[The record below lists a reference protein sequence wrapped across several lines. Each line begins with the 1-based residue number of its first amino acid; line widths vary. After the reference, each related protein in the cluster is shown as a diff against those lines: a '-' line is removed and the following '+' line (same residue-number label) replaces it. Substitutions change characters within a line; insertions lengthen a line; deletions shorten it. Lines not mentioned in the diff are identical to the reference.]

1 MSAMKQPLDGS
12 NLWKHFD
19 QYLAPYAQKNG
30 LSRGRQYPENPDPDR
45 LPFQRDRD
53 RIIHT
58 TAFRRLKGKMQ
69 VVSPQAGDHF
79 RNRLSHTIEVVQIAR
94 DLARELCLNEDLAE
108 AIALAHD
115 LGHPPF
121 GHAGEQALD
130 REMKHFK
137 KHFDHNEQS
146 LRVITYFERRYS
158 DFPGLNLSLEVIE
171 GIQKHE
177 TFFDR
182 AGGESIF
189 SPHLEAQLVDIAD
202 EIAYL
207 SADLEDGLRGGFFT
221 IKDLQ
226 EVEICAEVI
235 GNLSTDLQQHRS
247 TIIRA
252 VVSQLFHQI
261 VEDTKSNLKYYQIKT
276 LQDVQKSKSRIVV
289 FSDVFWEQFSAL
301 KKFLFDRYY
310 QAPAILKVTHEGE
323 TIIQQLFNLLYCHPE
338 KMPAAFLPEDD
349 LEVRVCDYIAGMTD
363 GFARAFI
370 GHR

>member
-1 MSAMKQPLDGS
+1 MSNEKKIDGAH
-12 NLWKHFD
+12 LWKQFD
-19 QYLAPYAQKNG
+19 QCLASYAQKNAT
-30 LSRGRQYPENPDPDR
+30 SRGRQYSENTDPNR

-69 VVSPQAGDHF
+69 VISPGVGDHF

-94 DLARELCLNEDLAE
+94 DLARELQLNEDLAE

-130 REMKHFK
+130 REMRRFK
-137 KHFDHNEQS
+137 KHFDHNQQS
-146 LRVITYFERRYS
+146 LRVVTYFERRYP

-171 GIQKHE
+171 GIAKHE

-182 AGGESIF
+182 PGEGSIF

-207 SADLEDGLRGGFFT
+207 SADLEDGLRGGFFS

-235 GNLSTDLQQHRS
+235 GTLSTDLQQHRS

-252 VVSQLFHQI
+252 VVSRLFHQI
-261 VEDTKSNLKYYQIKT
+261 VEDSKANLKHYQIKT
-276 LQDVQKSKSRIVV
+276 LQDVQKSKARIVI
-289 FSDVFWEQFSAL
+289 FSDVFWEPFSAL
-301 KKFLFDRYY
+301 KKFLLDRYY
-310 QAPAILKVTHEGE
+310 HAPAVLKMTREGE
-323 TIIQQLFNLLYCHPE
+323 VIIEQLFNLLYRHPE
-338 KMPAAFLPEDD
+338 KMPVAFLPEDA

-363 GFARAFI
+363 GFSREFL
-370 GHR
+370 RE